1 MTETP
6 KENKELEENKTSE
19 EPINVPIGGIKDAVE
34 KELAGGDED
43 LKIGVYVCQCGGN
56 ISDVVGT
63 EEVAKELAGLPNV
76 TVSRDFIFM
85 CSDAGQELIK
95 KDIEEKGINRVV
107 IGSCSPFLHEQTFR
121 KAVSSAGLNPYL
133 YTHVGIREQDSWVH
147 HDNPEEATDLAA
159 RLMSAGVAKANL
171 LSPLKPLEIKA
182 EKHALVIGAGVAGL
196 QAALSIA
203 NNDLLVTVV
212 EKSHYLGG
220 RVSQWDTI
228 FPTNLKAHL
237 VLDKL
242 IEKVLS
248 TPNITIHT
256 GTEVVSAKGYIGDFK
271 VRLKQRPRGVSEDF
285 NALDKAIKVC
295 PVEVTD
301 EFNFGLTNRKA
312 IYRPYEGCTPSS
324 AVIDWENC
332 TKCGKCAEVEHQQ
345 GAINLEAEAK
355 EFDITVGSVVIA
367 TGFTPYEPFAGEF
380 GYKEIPEVITLPQ
393 LERLLAK
400 NGPTGG
406 KLEVNGHTVHNI
418 AMIHCVGSRQTKVNN
433 KPQADGNVN
442 EYCSRVCCTATL
454 SAAEEI
460 HQRLPETNVFDFYQD
475 IRTYGREHEDYYINA
490 SKNGVTFLRYHP
502 DEIPEVTKSPSGE
515 KHPILIKTKDY
526 LTWGSEVEVPVD
538 LVVLA
543 VGMMPTPV
551 PDLIE
556 MFKVSQGNDRFLLE
570 VHPKLRPVETAI
582 GGVVLAGTAQGPMS
596 IRETSYAG
604 QAAAS
609 KVVTILGAGLVELEP
624 FVAQV
629 NLDQCDGA
637 GECVKYCPQDDAIH
651 MESFTEDGKTFQRA
665 VVSAANCNGCGVCVS
680 VCPNRAVDVQGW
692 TLGQYEAMVEAFAV
706 DVRATEDVQ

>member
-1 MTETP
+1 MTENP
-6 KENKELEENKTSE
+6 KENKELEEKKNSE
-19 EPINVPIGGIKDAVE
+19 EPISVPIDQIKDAVE
-34 KELAGGDED
+34 KELASGDEE
-43 LKIGVYVCQCGGN
+43 LRIGVYVCQCGGN

-63 EEVAKELAGLPNV
+63 EQVAKELADMPNV
-76 TVSRDFIFM
+76 VVSRDFIFM
-85 CSDAGQELIK
+85 CADTGQELIK

-121 KAVSSAGLNPYL
+121 KAIASAGLNPYL

-147 HDNPEEATDLAA
+147 HDHPEEATDLAA

-171 LSPLKPLEIKA
+171 LSPLHPLEIKA

-196 QAALSIA
+196 QAALAIA
-203 NNDLLVTVV
+203 NNDLLVTIV

-228 FPTNLKAHL
+228 FPTNLEAHL

-242 IEKVLS
+242 IEKVLAS
-248 TPNITIHT
+248 PNITIHT

-271 VRLKQRPRGVSEDF
+271 IGLRQIPRGMSEDF
-285 NALDKAIKVC
+285 DALDEAIKAC

-301 EFNFGLTNRKA
+301 EFNFGLANRKA
-312 IYRPYEGCTPSS
+312 IYRPYEGCVPSG
-324 AVIDWENC
+324 AVIDWEHC
-332 TKCGKCAEVEHQQ
+332 TKCGKCLNVEHKQ
-345 GAINLEAEAK
+345 GSINLEEKAK
-355 EFDITVGSVVIA
+355 EFDLTVGSVVIA
-367 TGFTPYEPFAGEF
+367 TGFTPYEPFDGEF
-380 GYKEIPEVITLPQ
+380 GYNEVPEVITLPQ

-406 KLEVNGHTVHNI
+406 KLEVNGHPVKNI
-418 AMIHCVGSRQTKVNN
+418 AMIHCVGSRQTKANN

-460 HQRLPETNVFDFYQD
+460 HQRLPDTNVFDFYQD
-475 IRTYGREHEDYYINA
+475 IRTYGRGHEEYYIDA
-490 SKNGVTFLRYHP
+490 AKNGVTFLRYHA
-502 DEIPEVTKSPSGE
+502 DEIPEVKKSPSGE
-515 KHPILIKTKDY
+515 KHPVLVKVKDY

-551 PDLIE
+551 SDLVE

-582 GGVVLAGTAQGPMS
+582 AGVVLAGTAQGPMT

-604 QAAAS
+604 QAAAA
-609 KVVTILGAGLVELEP
+609 KVVSILGTGQVELEP
-624 FVAQV
+624 FVAKV
-629 NLDQCDGA
+629 DLEKCDGA
-637 GECVKYCPQDDAIH
+637 GECVKYCPQDEAIH
-651 MESFTEDGKTFQRA
+651 MESFTENGETFQRA

-680 VCPNRAVDVQGW
+680 VCPNRAADVQGW
-692 TLGQYEAMVEAFAV
+692 TLGQYEAMVKAFAT
-706 DVRATEDVQ
+706 DVEVTEDAQ